1 MEVRSVNGEAY
12 DYMEYQ
18 ATVDHQLK
26 IRQALSGQP
35 QTEQLQLQIREM
47 VWKTFLQKQILGKE
61 CQQIGLA
68 VTDDELSSLVL
79 GDEPTSVIKQVFTN
93 PETQEFDR
101 ERMLNFLQNLENV
114 TPEQRAYWYE
124 LEKGIAD
131 DQLMQKYTNLVTKG
145 LWMTTQQAEFN
156 NRWHMS

>member
-1 MEVRSVNGEAY
+1 MGALETLRNKAGVFVTIILGLALLAFVLGDLLGSGQSIFNRSAMEIGNVDGETY

-18 ATVDHQLK
+18 ATVDQQLK

-101 ERMLNFLQNLENV
+101 ERMLNFLQNL
-114 TPEQRAYWYE
+114 
-124 LEKGIAD
+124 
-131 DQLMQKYTNLVTKG
+131 LVRT
-145 LWMTTQQAEFN
+145 
-156 NRWHMS
+156 